1 MTIQNPLSQ
10 TKGMFSIDYIFRSVV
25 DEGGASLGQISVFH
39 WFIWICDV
47 NGKGL
52 VVPACACVF
61 LKQWSS
67 LWKQTRDKGHLSTF
81 HPNQIFLLTIV
92 I

>member
-1 MTIQNPLSQ
+1 MDMLTTEKSKDSIFERMLSAVCRLMTIQNPLSQ

-61 LKQWSS
+61 LKQ
-67 LWKQTRDKGHLSTF
+67 
-81 HPNQIFLLTIV
+81 
-92 I
+92 